1 MPGKSVHF
9 SVSLTIAEGK
19 LAEFEKVVEVM
30 LADSRREPGILGYD
44 RYLRGDQRQCRL
56 LETYVDSA
64 AVLAH
69 LTGPAVRQGVPKLL
83 AVSSLN
89 SFEVYGDP
97 GPKAAA
103 MLDGFG
109 ATLFSEW
116 RALK

>member
-1 MPGKSVHF
+1 MSDKSVRF
-9 SVSLTIAEGK
+9 TVSLTIAEGK
-19 LAEFEKVVEVM
+19 LAEFEKVVEAM
-30 LADSRREPGILGYD
+30 LADSRREPGIRGYD
-44 RYLRGDQRQCRL
+44 WYLSADQRQCRL

-69 LTGPAVRQGVPKLL
+69 MTGPAVREGVPKLL
-83 AVSSLN
+83 AVASLN

-97 GPKAAA
+97 DPKAAA

-109 ATLFSEW
+109 ATIFSGW

>member
-1 MPGKSVHF
+1 MASKNVRF
-9 SVSLTIAEGK
+9 SVSLSIAAGK
-19 LAEFEKVVEVM
+19 LAEFEKVVERM
-30 LADSRREPGILGYD
+30 LADSRREPGILDYD
-44 RYLRGDQRQCRL
+44 WYLSGDQRQCRL
-56 LETYVDSA
+56 LEAYVDSA

-69 LTGPAVRQGVPKLL
+69 LTGPAVREGVPKLL

-103 MLDGFG
+103 MLNGFG
-109 ATLFSEW
+109 ATIFSEW

>member
-1 MPGKSVHF
+1 MSGKSVRF
-9 SVSLTIAEGK
+9 TVSLSVAPGK
-19 LAEFEKVVEVM
+19 LADFEKVVEAM

-44 RYLRGDQRQCRL
+44 WYLSSDQRQCRL

-69 LTGPAVRQGVPKLL
+69 LTGPAVREGVPKLL

-103 MLDGFG
+103 MLNGFG
-109 ATLFSEW
+109 ATIFSQW